1 MTNNHPPLWKP
12 LWQLIRYTPKLYFFD
27 SCFWILIMSLPGVP
41 GLIIR
46 EFFNALT
53 DNARLGFSLWAM
65 IVLLLVVD
73 AGQIAV
79 IFAGRWTK
87 TQHRFTMSSLLQRN
101 LLEHL
106 LNRPGAMPLT
116 VPGNSQNIVSP
127 GEAISY
133 FRDDADRIQDTI
145 ASISESLGAGL
156 LAFSAL
162 VILWS
167 INARITILVFI
178 PLVIILVI
186 IQKVRTRIRRYRQAS
201 RQATEQVT
209 GLIGE
214 MFSAVQAVKIAGAEP
229 MMLNYFNQVSD
240 RRRQLMVND
249 QLLTAILNATFEN
262 LVGLGTG
269 LILLLA
275 AIAIQAE
282 ADPLSV
288 GDFAL
293 FVYYLPF
300 LTYFLSDLGHFLAI
314 LKQTEVSFERMAG
327 LLQPPTEQLTDKERS
342 ASHPS
347 TTSILVAH
355 NPLYLPDL
363 LGRKP
368 QLPSVE
374 QPNWNPK
381 NNASSWSNDRLQTL
395 TVSNLTYR
403 YPDAEG
409 GISDIHLTIPQGS
422 LTVIT
427 GRVGS
432 GKTTLLRVLL
442 GLLPRQAGEIYWNGQ
457 RIDDPANFFLPPRS
471 AYTPQ
476 VPKLFSDSLRENIL
490 MGLDRTEAEIAQAI
504 ALAALEQDI
513 RAMPEGLETL
523 IGSRGVR
530 LSGGQ
535 LQRAAAARMFVHQPE
550 LLVFDDLSSAL
561 DVETEQKL
569 WLRLFP
575 TSPSTHPLIHPSTPT
590 CLVVSHRRMVLERAD
605 RILVLRN
612 SQVVA
617 QGTFETLQAICAE
630 LQMV

>member
-1 MTNNHPPLWKP
+1 
-12 LWQLIRYTPKLYFFD
+12 
-27 SCFWILIMSLPGVP
+27 MSLPGVP

-178 PLVIILVI
+178 PLVIILVV

-214 MFSAVQAVKIAGAEP
+214 MFSSVQAVKIAGAEP

-327 LLQPPTEQLTDKERS
+327 LLQPPAEQLTDKERS

-442 GLLPRQAGEIYWNGQ
+442 GLLPRQAGEMYWNGQ

-535 LQRAAAARMFVHQPE
+535 LQRAAAARMFVRQPE

-569 WLRLFP
+569 WSRLFS
-575 TSPSTHPLIHPSTPT
+575 TSPSAPT
-590 CLVVSHRRMVLERAD
+590 CLIVSHRPIVLERAAC
-605 RILVLRN
+605 ILVLRN
-612 SQVVA
+612 GRVVA
-617 QGTFETLQAICAE
+617 QGTFETLQATCVE
-630 LQMV
+630 LQTV